1 MLLSKYNNKKI
12 VIDGIKFD
20 SKDESE
26 YYLYLKE
33 RKANGEIKDFGLQQ
47 KFELQPKFKKDGKNY
62 RAITYTVDFAIY
74 KWNGEVIYIDVKG
87 YSTQQGELRKKLFDY
102 KYQDK
107 ILIWISKSK
116 KYGVDGWIE
125 YSELKKKRK
134 ENKKKVA

>member
-1 MLLSKYNNKKI
+1 MSKYNNKKI
-12 VIDGIKFD
+12 IIDGIKFD

-33 RKANGEIKDFGLQQ
+33 KKENGEIKDFGLQQ

-74 KWNGEVIYIDVKG
+74 KWDGEVVYIDVKG

-107 ILIWISKSK
+107 KLIWIAKGK

>member
-1 MLLSKYNNKKI
+1 MSKYNNKKI

-33 RKANGEIKDFGLQQ
+33 KKENGEIKDFGLQQ
-47 KFELQPKFKKDGKNY
+47 KFELQPKFKKDGKSY

-74 KWNGEVIYIDVKG
+74 KWNGEVVYIDVKG

-107 ILIWISKSK
+107 KLIWIVKSK

>member
-1 MLLSKYNNKKI
+1 MSKYNNKKI

-20 SKDESE
+20 SKYESE

-33 RKANGEIKDFGLQQ
+33 KKENGEIKDFGLQQ
-47 KFELQPKFKKDGKNY
+47 KFELQPKFKKDGKSY

-74 KWNGEVIYIDVKG
+74 KWNGEVVYIDVKG

-107 ILIWISKSK
+107 ILIWISKGK

-125 YSELKKKRK
+125 YDELKKKRK

>member
-1 MLLSKYNNKKI
+1 MSKYNNKKI
-12 VIDGIKFD
+12 IIDGIKFD

-33 RKANGEIKDFGLQQ
+33 KKANGEIKDFGLQQ
-47 KFELQPKFKKDGKNY
+47 KFELQPKFKKDGKSY

-74 KWNGEVIYIDVKG
+74 KWNGEVVYIDVKG

-116 KYGVDGWIE
+116 KYGADGWIE
-125 YSELKKKRK
+125 YDELKKKRK

>member
-1 MLLSKYNNKKI
+1 MSKYNNKKI

>member
-1 MLLSKYNNKKI
+1 MSKYNNKKI

-33 RKANGEIKDFGLQQ
+33 KKENGEIKDFGLQQ
-47 KFELQPKFKKDGKNY
+47 KFELQPKFKKDGKSY

-74 KWNGEVIYIDVKG
+74 KWNGEVVYIDVKG

-107 ILIWISKSK
+107 KLIWIAKSK

-134 ENKKKVA
+134 ENKKKVD

>member
-1 MLLSKYNNKKI
+1 MSKYNNKKI

-33 RKANGEIKDFGLQQ
+33 KKENGEIKDFGLQQ
-47 KFELQPKFKKDGKNY
+47 KFELQPKFKKDGKSY

-74 KWNGEVIYIDVKG
+74 KWDGEVVYIDVKG

-107 ILIWISKSK
+107 KLIWISKSK
-116 KYGVDGWIE
+116 KYGIDGWIE

>member
-1 MLLSKYNNKKI
+1 MSKYNNKKI
-12 VIDGIKFD
+12 IIDGIKFD

-33 RKANGEIKDFGLQQ
+33 KKENGEIKDFGLQQ

-74 KWNGEVIYIDVKG
+74 KWDGEVVYIDVKG

-107 ILIWISKSK
+107 KLIWIAKSK

-125 YSELKKKRK
+125 YGELKKKRK

>member
-1 MLLSKYNNKKI
+1 MSKYNNKKI
-12 VIDGIKFD
+12 IIDGIKFD

-33 RKANGEIKDFGLQQ
+33 KKENGEIKDFGLQQ

-74 KWNGEVIYIDVKG
+74 KWDGEVVYIDVKG

-107 ILIWISKSK
+107 KLIWITKSK

-134 ENKKKVA
+134 ENKKKLA

>member
-1 MLLSKYNNKKI
+1 MSKYNNKKI

-33 RKANGEIKDFGLQQ
+33 KKENGEIKDFGLQQ
-47 KFELQPKFKKDGKNY
+47 KFELQPKFKKDGKSY
-62 RAITYTVDFAIY
+62 RAITYIVDFAIY
-74 KWNGEVIYIDVKG
+74 KWNGDVVYIDVKG

-125 YSELKKKRK
+125 YDELKKKRK

>member
-1 MLLSKYNNKKI
+1 MSKYNNKKI
-12 VIDGIKFD
+12 IIDGIKFD

-33 RKANGEIKDFGLQQ
+33 KKENGEIKDFGLQQ
-47 KFELQPKFKKDGKNY
+47 KFELQPKFKKDGKSY

-74 KWNGEVIYIDVKG
+74 KWNGEVVYIDVKG

-107 ILIWISKSK
+107 KLIWIAKSK

-125 YSELKKKRK
+125 YDELKKKRK

>member
-1 MLLSKYNNKKI
+1 MSKYNNKKI

-33 RKANGEIKDFGLQQ
+33 KKEKGEIKDFGLQQ
-47 KFELQPKFKKDGKNY
+47 KFELQPKFKKDGKSY

-74 KWNGEVIYIDVKG
+74 KWNGEVVYIDVKG

-107 ILIWISKSK
+107 TLIWISKSK
-116 KYGVDGWIE
+116 KYGIDGWIE
-125 YSELKKKRK
+125 YDELKKKRK

>member
-1 MLLSKYNNKKI
+1 MSKYNNKKI
-12 VIDGIKFD
+12 IIDGIKFD

-47 KFELQPKFKKDGKNY
+47 KFELQPKFKKDGKSY

-74 KWNGEVIYIDVKG
+74 KWNGEVVYIDVKG

>member
-1 MLLSKYNNKKI
+1 MSKYNNKKI

-33 RKANGEIKDFGLQQ
+33 KKENGEIKDFGLQQ

-74 KWNGEVIYIDVKG
+74 KWNGEVVYIDVKG